1 MSLAVASALIHG
13 FKDTQPI
20 KIDEKLAGF
29 LLISPWVS
37 YSTDAKSW
45 KENAE
50 KDVVPAVIQDVL
62 ADAYVGKNARDEY
75 SEPLRADTSWWRDIP
90 AKSVLNVY
98 GGAECFRDDI
108 RELGKKLEDA
118 GNPVQNVECAKQVH
132 IDCVLDAQSEME
144 PGEMSHEIWKWLAS
158 LV

>member
-13 FKDTQPI
+13 FKDTEPI
-20 KIDEKLAGF
+20 KLDEKLAGF
-29 LLISPWVS
+29 LLVSPWVS
-37 YSTDAKSW
+37 YSTDAPSW

-50 KDVVPAVIQDVL
+50 LDVVPAIINDTL
-62 ADAYVGKNARDEY
+62 SGAYVGKDERDEY
-75 SEPLRADTSWWRDIP
+75 SEPIRADTDWWRGIP
-90 AKSVLNVY
+90 AKSILNIW

-108 RELGKKLEDA
+108 REVDKKLKDA
-118 GNPVQNVECAKQVH
+118 GNPIQSVECAKQVH
-132 IDCVLDAQSEME
+132 IDCVLDAQTEME